1 MTAILP
7 VHIIGG
13 VLALGGGYL
22 ALAAAK
28 GSALHRTS
36 GRVFVGAMLVM
47 ALTGA
52 LVALATGSPI
62 SVVAGLLTFYFVVT
76 GWLTVRRGPRDA
88 RIDRAAM
95 MFAFSVALG
104 AFASG
109 VANTGPETAPAFIFG
124 IVGLLAAY
132 GDRQLLR
139 TGALDGSRRIAR
151 HLWRMCFAMWVAA
164 ASFFW
169 GPRGRVPEPLRIP
182 ALQAFAVLL
191 PMVVM
196 IYWLFRLRARRQRVR
211 ADSVLA
217 MKMKEQVS

>member
-1 MTAILP
+1 VTAILP

-13 VLALGGGYL
+13 VLALAGGYV

-28 GSALHRTS
+28 GSTLHRTS

-52 LVALATGSPI
+52 FVALASGSAI
-62 SVVAGLLTFYFVVT
+62 SVVAGLLTFYFVTT
-76 GWLTVRRGPRDA
+76 GLLTVRRGPRDA

-104 AFASG
+104 AFVSG
-109 VANTGPETAPAFIFG
+109 VANAGPEAAPAFIFG
-124 IVGLLAAY
+124 LVGLLAAR
-132 GDRQLLR
+132 GDRQRLR
-139 TGALDGSRRIAR
+139 SGAFDGSQRIAR

-169 GPRGRVPEPLRIP
+169 GPRGRVPEPLRVP
-182 ALQAFAVLL
+182 ALQGFAVLL
-191 PMVVM
+191 PVAVM
-196 IYWLFRLRARRQRVR
+196 IYWLWRLRARRRR
-211 ADSVLA
+211 THADPILA
-217 MKMKEQVS
+217 LKMKEQVS

>member
-13 VLALGGGYL
+13 VLALAGGYV
-22 ALAAAK
+22 ALAATK
-28 GSALHRTS
+28 GSTLHRAS

-52 LVALATGSPI
+52 LVALATGSAI
-62 SVVAGLLTFYFVVT
+62 SVVAGLLTFYFVTT
-76 GWLTVRRGPRDA
+76 GFLTVRRGPRNA

-104 AFASG
+104 AFVSG

-124 IVGLLAAY
+124 IVGFVAAF
-132 GDRQLLR
+132 GDRRMLR
-139 TGALDGSRRIAR
+139 TGAIDGSKRIAR

-191 PMVVM
+191 PVAVM

-211 ADSVLA
+211 GDSVLA

>member
-1 MTAILP
+1 VTAILP

-13 VLALGGGYL
+13 VLALSGGYV

-28 GSALHRTS
+28 GSTLHRTS
-36 GRVFVGAMLVM
+36 GRIFVGAMLVM
-47 ALTGA
+47 SLTGA

-62 SVVAGLLTFYFVVT
+62 SVVAGLLTFYFVT
-76 GWLTVRRGPRDA
+76 SGFLTVRRGPRDV

-95 MFAFSVALG
+95 MFAFAVALG

-109 VANTGPETAPAFIFG
+109 VASSGPETAPAFIFG
-124 IVGLLAAY
+124 IVGLLAAR
-132 GDRQLLR
+132 GDRRLLR
-139 TGALDGSRRIAR
+139 AGANDGASRSWR

-169 GPRGRVPEPLRIP
+169 GPRGRVPEALRIP

-191 PMVVM
+191 PVAVM
-196 IYWLFRLRARRQRVR
+196 IYWLWRLRARRQR
-211 ADSVLA
+211 ALANPVLA
-217 MKMKEQVS
+217 MKVKEQVS